1 MHDDTD
7 SLPADLAK
15 PRPEPWDASTIAGV
29 VVGGV
34 MLVITVAGLIY
45 AVTL

>member
-7 SLPADLAK
+7 TLPADLAK
-15 PRPEPWDASTIAGV
+15 PRRDPWDASTIAGV
-29 VVGGV
+29 TVGGV

-45 AVTL
+45 ALTL